1 MPVLDARQLDATL
14 ACPGCGESRWA
25 ATDSELSCTA
35 CKRIVGIDAGVLLLD
50 GGAPDPIG
58 VYYDDIGGPHFVGT
72 TFETNLHVHL
82 ATLAYERLFAEFF
95 PKPGLTLVDLGCG
108 DGRLSLWALR
118 QGFRVVAVDRTLA
131 PLKRLAAAADASGL
145 RGLIVAQ
152 APFNTPLLRA
162 ESFDVALAIEAFT
175 YLGDRYS
182 EGLRSLRRLLREDGR
197 GVVSEF
203 CRSGRVLADV
213 IAVNLENMRAVATD
227 GRRFE
232 KAGRH
237 KLVQRLFR
245 VAELAEECQKAGFE
259 VVASRGISPIPML
272 FHLAHTFTSYPLRP
286 ALDSELER
294 TLAALDLEASA
305 LSDLSR
311 NAVMLLRKAR

>member
-1 MPVLDARQLDATL
+1 MLDAHQLNAAL

-25 ATDSELSCTA
+25 TTDSALSCTA
-35 CKRIVGIDAGVLLLD
+35 CQRPVRLDDGVVLLD
-50 GGAPDPIG
+50 GGEPDPIG

-118 QGFRVVAVDRTLA
+118 HGFRVVAVDRTLA
-131 PLKRLAAAADASGL
+131 PLKRLAAAAAAHGL
-145 RGLIVAQ
+145 SGLIVAQ
-152 APFNTPLLRA
+152 APFDTPLLRA

-175 YLGDRYS
+175 YLGDRYP
-182 EGLRSLRRLLREDGR
+182 EGLRSLRRLLRDDGR

-203 CRSGRVLADV
+203 CRSGKVLSDV
-213 IAVNLENMRAVATD
+213 IAVNLENMRAVAET

-245 VAELAEECQKAGFE
+245 VAELDEECKKAGFD

-272 FHLAHTFTSYPLRP
+272 FHHAHTFTSYPLRP
-286 ALDSELER
+286 PLDSELEK
-294 TLAALDLEASA
+294 TVAVLDLEASA